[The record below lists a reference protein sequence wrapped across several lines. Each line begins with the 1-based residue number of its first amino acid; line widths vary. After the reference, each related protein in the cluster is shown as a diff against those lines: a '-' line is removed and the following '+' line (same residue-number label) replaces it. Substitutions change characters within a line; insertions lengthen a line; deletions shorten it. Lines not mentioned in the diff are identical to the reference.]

1 MIKQLYAPIQP
12 MLRIPITGVSYRE
25 TSPDI
30 RIQEMIYC
38 YWQLKTSQ
46 PLLQQFDYRVVADGC
61 IDIFFDLNAPQ
72 ENFVM
77 GFCKQYTEFSLGYS
91 FNYIGIRF
99 FPAIFPLLFKIDA
112 AELSHRCERLNMV
125 VAQLSDFI
133 SHHFNNTDDLHT
145 IKTTLDQYFLHYS
158 ANHTIK
164 EDIRFY
170 EALHRILNN
179 SGKVS
184 IEKGLETG
192 LSSRQLR
199 RLFEFYIGDS
209 AKTFSR
215 VVRFQKI
222 LQIQSTEYQTLLT
235 NPIFCEAGYY
245 DQAHFIKEFK
255 SLYGITPCQAFQ

>member
-12 MLRIPITGVSYRE
+12 MLRIPVAGVSYRE
-25 TSPDI
+25 FSPDI

-46 PLLQQFDYRVVADGC
+46 PLLQQFNYRVVADGC
-61 IDIFFDLNAPQ
+61 TDIFFDLNEPQ

-77 GFCKQYTEFSLGYS
+77 GFCKSYTEFSLNYS

-99 FPAIFPLLFKIDA
+99 FPSVFSQLFKVDA
-112 AELSHRCERLNMV
+112 TELSQRCERLHAV

-133 SHHFNNTDDLHT
+133 SHEFDNTDDLFT
-145 IKTTLDQYFLHYS
+145 IKTKLDQYFLHYS
-158 ANHTIK
+158 ANHAIK

-170 EALHRILNN
+170 EALHHILNN
-179 SGKVS
+179 SGNVS
-184 IEKGLETG
+184 IEKELKTG

-199 RLFEFYIGDS
+199 RLFEFYIGDT

-222 LQIQSTEYQTLLT
+222 LQIQSIEHQTLLT
-235 NPIFCEAGYY
+235 HPIFCDAGYY

-255 SLYGITPCQAFQ
+255 LLYGLTPCQAFE